1 MATIL
6 LVSEHSTEIQR
17 FSTILDQLW
26 CCPCCC
32 CCCCC
37 VHKLQ
42 VSIPLKLCECFE
54 FADTVLGALLF
65 YYLYKHTHHQNE
77 DMDHK
82 GHSLP
87 NAAAA
92 PKVFVRTRDSSL
104 SLSPCLT
111 LPLEYWCQ
119 WISHDVL
126 HPVDDDDILEY
137 LLWSQNNI
145 QRKAVANSRALEKF
159 VTFALGKYVPTTVS
173 HVACSF
179 LSIFLLLWALTYI
192 NLWMR

>member
-1 MATIL
+1 MQLHFNQQTASGSVSKLLFKLSTLVVMATIL
-6 LVSEHSTEIQR
+6 LVSEHSNEIQR

-26 CCPCCC
+26 CRPCCY
-32 CCCCC
+32 CC

-42 VSIPLKLCECFE
+42 VSTPLKLCERFE

-104 SLSPCLT
+104 SLSLSLSPCLT
-111 LPLEYWCQ
+111 LTLEY
-119 WISHDVL
+119 
-126 HPVDDDDILEY
+126 
-137 LLWSQNNI
+137 
-145 QRKAVANSRALEKF
+145 
-159 VTFALGKYVPTTVS
+159 
-173 HVACSF
+173 
-179 LSIFLLLWALTYI
+179 
-192 NLWMR
+192 